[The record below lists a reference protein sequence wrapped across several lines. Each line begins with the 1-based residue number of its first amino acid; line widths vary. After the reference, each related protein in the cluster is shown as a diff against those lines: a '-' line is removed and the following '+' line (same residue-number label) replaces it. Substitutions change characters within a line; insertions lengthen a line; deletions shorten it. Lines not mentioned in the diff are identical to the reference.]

1 MKKLVVERLVKC
13 VLLSGMLL
21 FVTMPA
27 FSQISY
33 ATTDKHKHGK
43 LVRKSLREANQVDA
57 SVYGD
62 THLNMD
68 AYTFKK
74 GETGKVKRQ
83 PWVRLFKAR
92 HEASQ
97 HNAADREKKRFHL
110 FRKKEK

>member
-1 MKKLVVERLVKC
+1 MKKLCVERQVKC
-13 VLLSGMLL
+13 LLLTGMLL

-33 ATTDKHKHGK
+33 ATTDKHGK
-43 LVRKSLREANQVDA
+43 FLRKSLREANQSDV

-74 GETGKVKRQ
+74 GETGKAKRQ
-83 PWVRLFKAR
+83 PRARLLKAR

-97 HNAADREKKRFHL
+97 QQAADREKKRFSL